1 MENNYN
7 FKKIKMILIAV
18 TIIFFV
24 LTISVFQYNKNKNEK
39 YEQVKQELTQKT
51 EKQIEDEY
59 KLKTI
64 NLLQKIN
71 EEIPDTESQI
81 KELEKRLET
90 QRLKRRCFEY
100 ELEIIVTNKGYTP
113 WFCDKEENLEQFK
126 VTKQIEVQT
135 AKAETQTVVF

>member
-1 MENNYN
+1 MYINNRIKKIIIAVVVIFFLLTIAVFQFNQNKNYN
-7 FKKIKMILIAV
+7 A
-18 TIIFFV
+18 T
-24 LTISVFQYNKNKNEK
+24 KNEL
-39 YEQVKQELTQKT
+39 LTQTNTWKT
-51 EKQIEDEY
+51 EKEIEDEY

-64 NLLQKIN
+64 NLLQKLN
-71 EEIPDTESQI
+71 TDIPDTEWQI

-100 ELEIIVTNKGYTP
+100 ELERIVTNKGYTP

-126 VTKQIEVQT
+126 VTKQVEVQT

>member
-1 MENNYN
+1 MYINKRLK
-7 FKKIKMILIAV
+7 FIIITVIVIFFLLTIAV
-18 TIIFFV
+18 
-24 LTISVFQYNKNKNEK
+24 FQFNQNKNEK
-39 YEQVKQELTQKT
+39 YEQAKKELTQKT
-51 EKQIEDEY
+51 EKEIEDEY

-90 QRLKRRCFEY
+90 QRLKRRCLDY
-100 ELEIIVTNKGYTP
+100 ELERIVTNKGYTP

-126 VTKQIEVQT
+126 LTSQKQT
-135 AKAETQTVVF
+135 AQTEPKVETVVF